1 MNNREATNVGKFSNK
16 LSVIFL
22 ILSTISVMAY
32 YRHGGTR
39 DFGLYVRAGDAFIHG
54 ENAYITQ
61 SWRSGS
67 VGAVFIWF
75 LSLPFSQYL
84 QVWLFQLINF
94 AGFWNFCR
102 IFIKKWKHQYWIFG
116 LLLFLS
122 PIREVIN
129 TLQITGLVFGL
140 LSLYLMKN
148 PFSFG
153 MKHRLFQIFQSIALG
168 LAIDLKPHSILI
180 VVALLGIAG
189 FKRFEIL
196 LAVNIIL
203 VCHLGIDLIH
213 QRILEFDWL
222 RGLFKLGNTS
232 GENGESTS
240 IWKLIDN
247 ITHSSI
253 NTGIISIC
261 AVTISFLF
269 SISRINKSPN
279 LKLVILGLLTTALI
293 PYMHYYDLAP
303 LAVIALVKFMQSGNS
318 VFGLTLIM
326 FLILPREI
334 SSPENVLILVCLVIL
349 IQFVKSGSLS
359 ELIKNNSWCIR
370 TIFAVVTFCGLHA
383 FNSQFNLNYRDGH
396 TLMTSESMIMIW
408 LWVTERSNPGMAS
421 KLFNIM
427 KRMGKQEK

>member
-1 MNNREATNVGKFSNK
+1 MNNRVATNVAKHSDK

-39 DFGLYVRAGDAFIHG
+39 DFGLYVRAGDAFAHG
-54 ENAYITQ
+54 DNAYITQ
-61 SWRSGS
+61 SWRSGT
-67 VGAVFIWF
+67 VGAVFIWL
-75 LSLPFSQYL
+75 LSLPFSDYL

-94 AGFWNFCR
+94 AGFWNFSR
-102 IFIKKWKHQYWIFG
+102 IFITKRKQQYWIFG

-122 PIREVIN
+122 PVREVIN

-148 PFSFG
+148 PYMLG
-153 MKHRLFQIFQSIALG
+153 MKHRLFQAFQTIALG

-189 FKRFEIL
+189 FKRLEIL
-196 LAVNIIL
+196 LAVNFIFL
-203 VCHLGIDLIH
+203 CHLGIDLIH

-247 ITHSSI
+247 LTNSSI

-261 AVTISFLF
+261 ALTVSFLF

-279 LKLVILGLLTTALI
+279 LELVIFGLLTTTLI

-303 LAVIALVKFMQSGNS
+303 LAVIALVKFMQSKNS
-318 VFGLTLIM
+318 VFGGTITM
-326 FLILPREI
+326 FLILPREVN
-334 SSPENVLILVCLVIL
+334 SWENVLILVCLVVL
-349 IQFVKSGSLS
+349 IELVKSGSLS
-359 ELIKNNSWCIR
+359 DLIKKNSRSIK
-370 TIFAVVTFCGLHA
+370 TIFAVATFCGLHA
-383 FNSQFNLNYRDGH
+383 FNSQFSLSYRDGH

-408 LWVTERSNPGMAS
+408 LWVTGRSNPGMAS
-421 KLFNIM
+421 ELFNIM
-427 KRMGKQEK
+427 KRMGKEEK